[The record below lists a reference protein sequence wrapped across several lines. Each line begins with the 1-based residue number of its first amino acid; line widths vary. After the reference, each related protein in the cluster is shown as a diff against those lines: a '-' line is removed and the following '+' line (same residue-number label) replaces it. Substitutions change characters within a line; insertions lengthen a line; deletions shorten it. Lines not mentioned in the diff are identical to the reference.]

1 MGFLTHSSSALR
13 DKVEWLAVLDRHSG
27 VGLWDAVLHEGDA
40 MHPLSR
46 WTWSAEFR
54 RLCGYKTDAEFPNV
68 VQSWSDR
75 LHPDDFDATFAA
87 FGAALASG
95 GLYDTNYRLRV
106 KDGSYRWF
114 RATGGV
120 IKDAGGTARRACGSL
135 VDIHAATQA
144 AEERGASTA
153 SLARRFQTEILAV
166 VDQVAAAAEQ
176 LGRDADGMNQAASQT
191 CGSALSVASTSGEA
205 TMNVRSVA
213 AATQEMT
220 ASIGEIT
227 QQVARSA
234 RATTSATAQADA
246 AIAAVRTLVEDV
258 RQIGDVV
265 SLISSVAGQTNLLA
279 LNATIEAA
287 RAGEAGKGF
296 AVVASEVKTLA
307 GQTAH
312 ATENIASRIQAIQKA
327 TAQVEHAISSVA
339 TIIAQ
344 LGEAA
349 STIAAAVE
357 EQGATTGEIARSI
370 QEAARRTEEASS
382 GMERVNS
389 LAGEAGQVSGRIAG
403 SVRDMAGQAG
413 TLRAQVE
420 GFLEGLQAA

>member
-1 MGFLTHSSSALR
+1 MRFLTRSNSALR
-13 DKVEWLAVLDRHSG
+13 EKAEWLAVLDRYSG

-40 MHPLSR
+40 MHALSR

-54 RLCGYKTDAEFPNV
+54 RLCGYSSEAEFPNL

-75 LHPDDFDATFAA
+75 LHPDDAASTFASI
-87 FGAALASG
+87 GAALASG
-95 GLYDTNYRLRV
+95 GTYDTTYRLKV
-106 KDGSYRWF
+106 ADGSYRWF
-114 RATGGV
+114 RGTGGV
-120 IKDAGGTARRACGSL
+120 IKDARGVARRACGSL
-135 VDIHAATQA
+135 VDIHAATEAA
-144 AEERGASTA
+144 AERRSSTER
-153 SLARRFQTEILAV
+153 LAQRFQTEILGV
-166 VDQVAAAAEQ
+166 VDQLATAAAQ
-176 LGRDADGMNQAASQT
+176 LGHDTDGMNQATSQT
-191 CGSALSVASTSGEA
+191 CERALAVASASGEA
-205 TMNVRSVA
+205 TGDVQSVA
-213 AATQEMT
+213 SATQEMT

-234 RATTSATAQADA
+234 RATTSATAEADV
-246 AIAAVRTLVEDV
+246 AIEAVRTLVEDV
-258 RQIGDVV
+258 RKIGDVV

-296 AVVASEVKTLA
+296 AVVASEVKALA
-307 GQTAH
+307 GQTAN

-327 TAQVEHAISSVA
+327 TARVEQAISSVA

-357 EQGATTGEIARSI
+357 EQGATTSEIARSI
-370 QEAARRTEEASS
+370 QQAARRTEEASS

-389 LAGEAGQVSGRIAG
+389 LAGEAGQASGRIAG
-403 SVRDMAGQAG
+403 SVQNMAGQAG
-413 TLRAQVE
+413 TLRAQVD
-420 GFLEGLQAA
+420 GFLAGLRAA

>member
-1 MGFLTHSSSALR
+1 MGFLLHSSSALR
-13 DKVEWLAVLDRHSG
+13 EKAEWLAVLDRHSG

-54 RLCGYKTDAEFPNV
+54 RLCGYASEADFPNV
-68 VQSWSDR
+68 VQSWSER
-75 LHPDDFDATFAA
+75 LHPDDSAPTFAA

-95 GLYDTNYRLRV
+95 GLYDTTYRLRV
-106 KDGSYRWF
+106 RDGSYRWF

-144 AEERGASTA
+144 VDERRASTA
-153 SLARRFQTEILAV
+153 ALARRFQTDILAV

-176 LGRDADGMNQAASQT
+176 LGRDAEGMNQAASQT
-191 CGSALSVASTSGEA
+191 CGGALSVASTSGEA
-205 TMNVRSVA
+205 TLNVRSVA

-234 RATTSATAQADA
+234 RATTSATAEADV
-246 AIAAVRTLVEDV
+246 AIAAVRTLVDDV

-296 AVVASEVKTLA
+296 AVVASEVKALA

-327 TAQVEHAISSVA
+327 TAQVEQAISSVA

-389 LAGEAGQVSGRIAG
+389 LASEAGQVSGRIAG
-403 SVRDMAGQAG
+403 SVRNMAGQAG